1 MINGVAPYSLATS
14 KTLHHALFDAVGA
27 AAPPFVA
34 LRRGADGMAAPET
47 AARAAARAA
56 GLRYPLLLKARGRGA
71 TPSLTLAACR
81 LPCSQG
87 EFSHLNAQAA
97 AAAVDPRAQVHMP
110 EQLVE

>member
-71 TPSLTLAACR
+71 RRRSPRGLVV
-81 LPCSQG
+81 
-87 EFSHLNAQAA
+87 
-97 AAAVDPRAQVHMP
+97 VDESTSPF
-110 EQLVE
+110 